1 MNFRNKL
8 HFIVTIIICASA
20 NVYAQNVEQIQMKSG
35 SVVEG
40 YIAEQKPGKHITIQT
55 TKATIVVS
63 SDSLQNRVIERVP
76 LESLSAEWREWA
88 ETNNKYVENKG
99 VKQLELSTLEF
110 GNCRYANVYILE
122 KGSIIKFL
130 DLTPG
135 QYKFAW
141 GDMYRTVKS
150 RRPGNLFSGLK
161 EVLVLNDNSKVV
173 GQIIEQF
180 PGKDLKIATEKG
192 EVLSFKFSQVKQIK
206 TEKLTE
212 KLELWSQIQLLD
224 KITVKGE
231 TSELVGFISS
241 RTLGKELVI
250 AFEDGS
256 KRVIKQ
262 DQVTSYAK
270 IPNDKYVEVYDRV
283 LKDGEI
289 LLNGEPAYLVSLQS
303 QEQYI
308 LLGETVSAQMALGDT
323 ICVEAKMADVNI
335 PMTLVKSHTEYI
347 PSPNGKKKK
356 KTPWPVITY
365 QDLVQSQIEVSRVV
379 TPLGNIKLSF
389 VAEEPGDYVLY
400 IQGMNEYIVVNVT
413 DKEEETEEIL

>member
-63 SDSLQNRVIERVP
+63 SDSLQNRVIERLP

-250 AFEDGS
+250 AFEDGN

-303 QEQYI
+303 QGQYI

-323 ICVEAKMADVNI
+323 ICVEAKMANVNI

>member
-63 SDSLQNRVIERVP
+63 SDSLQNRVIERVA

-110 GNCRYANVYILE
+110 SNCRYANVYILE

-303 QEQYI
+303 QGQYI

-323 ICVEAKMADVNI
+323 ICVEAKMANVNI